1 MALST
6 GLGWVVIVLFHS
18 TVYLLERR
26 GIGYHLSSEDGP
38 LPNRHKKNR
47 RTKLGSPIFYSVY

>member
-1 MALST
+1 MGLDAVALST

-38 LPNRHKKNR
+38 PPKQA
-47 RTKLGSPIFYSVY
+47 